1 LDYRNLE
8 DMLEKIL
15 REVAVHGLFFAYM
28 WAVKH
33 AIDLGKARGITVTVS
48 GYLAGAM
55 MIAILCAVVG
65 GLVGAVFRGIAGAIY
80 LSLCSAVFGAILGGF
95 FGAMNAVEL
104 DRKQNSSPRQR

>member
-1 LDYRNLE
+1 
-8 DMLEKIL
+8 MLEKIL
-15 REVAVHGLFFAYM
+15 REVAFCFGFHGLFFAYM

-33 AIDLGKARGITVTVS
+33 AIDLGKARGIPVTVS